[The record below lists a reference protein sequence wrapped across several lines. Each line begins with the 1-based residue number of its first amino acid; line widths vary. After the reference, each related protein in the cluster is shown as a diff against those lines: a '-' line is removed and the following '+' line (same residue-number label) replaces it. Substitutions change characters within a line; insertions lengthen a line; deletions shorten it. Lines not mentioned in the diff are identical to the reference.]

1 MARTV
6 GRAAACAK
14 LIAYSLRSPSSQFES
29 MHPTARSAEFVESVE
44 STDASATAR
53 PLNRADFKTLGLSA
67 LGGALEFYDFIIFV
81 FFTGVIGELFFP
93 ASTPDWLRQAQT
105 FGLFAA
111 GYLARPIGGIV
122 MAHFGDR
129 SGRKRMFTLS
139 VLLMALPT
147 LAMGLLPTY
156 AQIGV
161 WAPLALLALRLLQG
175 AAIGGEVPG
184 AWVFVSEHVP
194 ARRVGLA
201 CGALTCGLT
210 LGILLGSLVASA
222 INLQLDAD
230 AIRAWGWRLPFLLGG
245 AFGLLAVWLRR
256 WLDETPVFES
266 LRARKALARELP
278 LKRVLREQR
287 RSVLLSIL
295 VSWLLTAAIVV
306 VILMTP
312 ALMQRLFALPVAT
325 TLSANSV
332 ATFALACG
340 CLAFGWAA
348 DRYGAARILGIGSA
362 LLLCA
367 IYALYFGVAH
377 DGRLLRP
384 LYGIAGFCVGVVGVV
399 PTIMV
404 RAFEPAVRFSG
415 LSFSYNL
422 AYALFGGL
430 TPLMVVLLMRL
441 SPMAP
446 AHYVAAL
453 CLAGV
458 LVAIWLHRG
467 PTDSLN
473 RSV

>member
-1 MARTV
+1 
-6 GRAAACAK
+6 
-14 LIAYSLRSPSSQFES
+14 
-29 MHPTARSAEFVESVE
+29 
-44 STDASATAR
+44 
-53 PLNRADFKTLGLSA
+53 
-67 LGGALEFYDFIIFV
+67 
-81 FFTGVIGELFFP
+81 
-93 ASTPDWLRQAQT
+93 
-105 FGLFAA
+105 
-111 GYLARPIGGIV
+111 
-122 MAHFGDR
+122 
-129 SGRKRMFTLS
+129 
-139 VLLMALPT
+139 
-147 LAMGLLPTY
+147 
-156 AQIGV
+156 
-161 WAPLALLALRLLQG
+161 
-175 AAIGGEVPG
+175 
-184 AWVFVSEHVP
+184 
-194 ARRVGLA
+194 
-201 CGALTCGLT
+201 
-210 LGILLGSLVASA
+210 
-222 INLQLDAD
+222 
-230 AIRAWGWRLPFLLGG
+230 
-245 AFGLLAVWLRR
+245 
-256 WLDETPVFES
+256 
-266 LRARKALARELP
+266 
-278 LKRVLREQR
+278 
-287 RSVLLSIL
+287 
-295 VSWLLTAAIVV
+295 LLTAAIVV

-367 IYALYFGVAH
+367 VYALYFGVAH
-377 DGRLLRP
+377 DGGLLRP

-467 PTDSLN
+467 RTDSLN